1 MKKKNIFD
9 LKKGQ
14 HELFDKPQKF
24 YSLINRNGSE
34 VSFQEK
40 ITYGVWHR
48 TKIKKGKRINIF
60 YFQSKYNKGT
70 RTFDWWSP
78 VTDVA
83 MTIKDALILAKAKRI
98 ETAKEGLAVGERKVK
113 LNQTYLNNY
122 SNFEP
127 SLEQDEYD
135 KRYSRITFTFP
146 KLNDIRQ
153 SIA

>member
-1 MKKKNIFD
+1 MKKKDIFD

-14 HELFDKPQKF
+14 HELFDKPKKF
-24 YSLINRNGSE
+24 YCLYGNGSN
-34 VSFQEK
+34 VSFQQR
-40 ITYGVWHR
+40 ITYGVWHSTR
-48 TKIKKGKRINIF
+48 KIDGKRVNVF
-60 YFQSKYNKGT
+60 YFQYKENKLT
-70 RTFDWWSP
+70 RQFDWWLR

-146 KLNDIRQ
+146 KLKDIRQ
-153 SIA
+153 STL